1 MILLR
6 QGSAPILAG
15 KVTYYA
21 DPEFCGLFGSADTPT
36 PPPARADA
44 VPAE

>member
-6 QGSAPILAG
+6 QGSAPILAS

-21 DPEFCGLFGSADTPT
+21 DPEFRGLFGPPGVPI